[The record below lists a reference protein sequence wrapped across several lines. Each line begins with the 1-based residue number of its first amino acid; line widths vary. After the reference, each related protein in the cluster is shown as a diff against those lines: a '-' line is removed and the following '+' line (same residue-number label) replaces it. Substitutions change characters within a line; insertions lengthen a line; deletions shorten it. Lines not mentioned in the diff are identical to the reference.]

1 MENVTASTN
10 RLSSVTGVHL
20 FKIAGHSLINGTD
33 LYIMSKTFRIGGHD
47 WAIQYYP
54 YGQKQKDDG
63 NKEADGEHASVF
75 LYLMDAAKG
84 NVRANYW
91 FSLQDPASP
100 ATGEKNKRG
109 GGTTDFSS
117 KVSAWGYRKFVSKA
131 DLAASGC
138 IKDDCLVIKC
148 TIEVITSEHF
158 DDHGEDAVVAVPP
171 SELINNVGG
180 LLDNGLKADMTVK
193 IGLFKRF
200 KVHAC
205 ILAAQSPVFR
215 AQLCGSMLESRRSSI
230 RIKDVDATVFEVLLH
245 YMYKD
250 SLPAFMEESTEE
262 ATNMAQHLLVTADR
276 YAIER
281 LKLLCANKLS
291 KTLDV
296 NNVGFTLDFAERNNC
311 QQLKDC
317 CVKYMVRDRKRF
329 TEIMKTKGFMQLT
342 QNYGSLGSEIIDKAF
357 AN

>member
-10 RLSSVTGVHL
+10 RLSFVTGAHL
-20 FKIAGHSLINGTD
+20 FKIAGHSLIKGTD
-33 LYIMSKTFRIGGHD
+33 LYIMSKTFRVGGQD

-54 YGQKQKDDG
+54 YGQKEKDDG
-63 NKEADGEHASVF
+63 NKEAGNNTAGSGEHTSVF
-75 LYLMDAAKG
+75 LYLKNATQGD
-84 NVRANYW
+84 VRANFW

-100 ATGEKNKRG
+100 EKGEKNRRG
-109 GGTTDFSS
+109 GETRDFKSGAQS
-117 KVSAWGYRKFVSKA
+117 WGYIEYVRKA

-148 TIEVITSEHF
+148 TVEVITSQRF
-158 DDHGEDAVVAVPP
+158 DDHGEDEVVAVPP
-171 SELINNVGG
+171 SKLIQYIGG

-200 KVHAC
+200 KVHGC

-230 RIKDVDATVFEVLLH
+230 RIKDMDASVFEVLLH

-250 SLPAFMEESTEE
+250 SLPPFMEETTEE

-296 NNVGFTLDFAERNNC
+296 NTVGFTLDFAERNNC

-317 CVKYMVRDRKRF
+317 CVKYMISFRK
-329 TEIMKTKGFMQLT
+329 
-342 QNYGSLGSEIIDKAF
+342 SLCQSIRLPSSISFPGTS
-357 AN
+357 

>member
-20 FKIAGHSLINGTD
+20 FKISGHSLVKGTD
-33 LYIMSKTFRIGGHD
+33 LCIMSKTFRIGGHD
-47 WAIQYYP
+47 WAIRYYP

-63 NKEADGEHASVF
+63 NKETVNTTAGGEHTSVF
-75 LYLMDAAKG
+75 LYLENAAKG
-84 NVRANYW
+84 EVRANIW

-100 ATGEKNKRG
+100 EKGEKNRRG
-109 GGTTDFSS
+109 AETRDF
-117 KVSAWGYRKFVSKA
+117 KPGAPARAWGFPTFMSKA
-131 DLAASGC
+131 DLVASGC

-148 TIEVITSEHF
+148 TIEVITSERF
-158 DDHGEDAVVAVPP
+158 DDHGEDDDVVAVPP
-171 SELINNVGG
+171 SELTKNIGG
-180 LLDNGLKADMTVK
+180 LLENGLRADMTVK

-200 KVHAC
+200 KVHGC

-230 RIKDVDATVFEVLLH
+230 RIKDIRVEVFEVLLH

-250 SLPAFMEESTEE
+250 SLPPFMEESTEE
-262 ATNMAQHLLVTADR
+262 ATNMAQHLLVAADR
-276 YAIER
+276 FAMER

-296 NNVGFTLDFAERNNC
+296 NTVGFTLDFAERNN
-311 QQLKDC
+311 
-317 CVKYMVRDRKRF
+317 
-329 TEIMKTKGFMQLT
+329 
-342 QNYGSLGSEIIDKAF
+342 
-357 AN
+357 